1 MGFGNSKNKKKENPK
16 KENEINK
23 VEKKSDDEKN
33 RLEKEEE
40 IKQLRKDLTQKNEKV
55 EEEEEEEEICIEEFE
70 EEEEEENKRKEE
82 KIIFKNENE
91 AKHLE
96 VKFKI
101 QLNKEKDEIYKIYE
115 LSDNRIAV
123 ELDNCIKIYSL
134 KTYQLIK
141 KNIGK
146 QGKLSVR

>member
-70 EEEEEENKRKEE
+70 EEEEENKRKEE

-123 ELDNCIKIYSL
+123 ELNNFIKIYSL
-134 KTYQLIK
+134 KTYQLP
-141 KNIGK
+141 
-146 QGKLSVR
+146 